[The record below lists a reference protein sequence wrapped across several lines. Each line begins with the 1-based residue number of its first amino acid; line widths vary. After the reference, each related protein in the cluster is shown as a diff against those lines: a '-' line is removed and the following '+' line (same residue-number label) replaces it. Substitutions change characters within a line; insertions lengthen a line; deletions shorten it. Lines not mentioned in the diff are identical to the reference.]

1 MKKILKTPYGEYEVK
16 SLGFKQKRMTDGSL
30 HNELILWGETE
41 DGPESIMEP
50 IMVATK
56 YAPTAFLSE
65 DEMLVKDYSENEG
78 CLEFLIQNGICSK
91 PKRWIRSGFVD
102 LALVDILKRTLD

>member
-1 MKKILKTPYGEYEVK
+1 MKKILKTPYGEYEVNHIE
-16 SLGFKQKRMTDGSL
+16 FKKKRMTDGSL
-30 HNELILWGETE
+30 HNELVLWRETE
-41 DGPESIMEP
+41 EVSEP

-56 YAPTAFLSE
+56 YSPSGFLTE

-78 CLEFLIQNGICSK
+78 CLAFLIQNGICSK